1 MATRKATI
9 TVDTSLAAVY
19 NAAPKT
25 RQKQARSAMRRALQ
39 ASLVTSPTEP
49 HLSKQET
56 ALFLRINR
64 HLTPEQQGR
73 YDALRAKREEETLT
87 PAEHAELLQCVAEIE
102 TLWVDRVQ
110 ALLELARLRRI
121 SPQKLMQQLAIAP
134 RSYES

>member
-25 RQKQARSAMRRALQ
+25 RQKQACLAMRRALQ

-49 HLSKQET
+49 HLSKKET

-64 HLTPEQQGR
+64 HLTPEQQEW
-73 YDALRAKREEETLT
+73 YNELRTKREEETLT

-102 TLWVDRVQ
+102 TLWVDRLQ
-110 ALLELARLRRI
+110 ALLELARLRRL
-121 SPQKLMQQLAIAP
+121 SPQQLMQQLAIDP
-134 RSYES
+134 RFYES